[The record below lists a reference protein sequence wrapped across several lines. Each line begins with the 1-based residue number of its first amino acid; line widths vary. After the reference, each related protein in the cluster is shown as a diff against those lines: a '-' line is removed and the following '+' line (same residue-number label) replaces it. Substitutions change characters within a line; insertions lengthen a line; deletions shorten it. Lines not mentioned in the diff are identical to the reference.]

1 MTTFSKSLLPMSA
14 DRLKKRTKVPVA
26 IRVRHHNKVGY
37 ISTGVEIG
45 CVTQGGLMQ
54 PNWYDGMITPREP
67 EWLAK
72 NQEVERIL
80 QSLEHRCACLVNP
93 GMLSCDELCTLLRNE
108 DIREET
114 YTMTLQD
121 VAEEYLQQKRG
132 TVSEGYRQM
141 VAHSLDRFCSWI
153 GGRVLPSHVT
163 SEALSAYRA
172 MLEKQT
178 KTVEIKEAY
187 FSTQYKQTRY
197 RRTTRVEKALST
209 ASINKE
215 LSHIKAVV
223 NFAIDE
229 GLVKYDRHPFAR
241 VEIPRS
247 CAKETDVEPEVI
259 QRLRDANLS
268 TENHLLARDVFML
281 SFYLGGMNYRDILNA
296 DFSTDTVVYC
306 REKTKNATKVRRSV
320 KVPVLPEAREILDR
334 RTKNGRWHSGLNY
347 TQPRD
352 EISYIGKH
360 LREVVALLGLPSY
373 MTFYSARKSFSQYAL
388 DMGINDVVTDYLL
401 GHSDS
406 HRGVISYYSR
416 VTTRMAGLALRRVID
431 YMNDPDRFT
440 AEIERAI
447 LG

>member
-1 MTTFSKSLLPMSA
+1 M
-14 DRLKKRTKVPVA
+14 PVA

-45 CVTQGGLMQ
+45 CVTQGGAMQ

-108 DIREET
+108 GIREET

-163 SEALSAYRA
+163 SEALTAYRA

-178 KTVEIKEAY
+178 KTVEVKEAY

-209 ASINKE
+209 ASIKIHHSREIQVPVFE
-215 LSHIKAVV
+215 LCDILLL
-223 NFAIDE
+223 F
-229 GLVKYDRHPFAR
+229 
-241 VEIPRS
+241 
-247 CAKETDVEPEVI
+247 EVI
-259 QRLRDANLS
+259 D
-268 TENHLLARDVFML
+268 TT
-281 SFYLGGMNYRDILNA
+281 SFVPVMNYCIASGTSINVFIL
-296 DFSTDTVVYC
+296 
-306 REKTKNATKVRRSV
+306 
-320 KVPVLPEAREILDR
+320 
-334 RTKNGRWHSGLNY
+334 
-347 TQPRD
+347 
-352 EISYIGKH
+352 
-360 LREVVALLGLPSY
+360 
-373 MTFYSARKSFSQYAL
+373 
-388 DMGINDVVTDYLL
+388 
-401 GHSDS
+401 
-406 HRGVISYYSR
+406 
-416 VTTRMAGLALRRVID
+416 
-431 YMNDPDRFT
+431 
-440 AEIERAI
+440 
-447 LG
+447 